1 MATARSIVRSGIG
14 GLALGGML
22 YLAGDTA
29 SDLMVYNK
37 LHSQAM
43 LLVAADSDIPQVRW
57 GRASVSRCV
66 CTH

>member
-1 MATARSIVRSGIG
+1 
-14 GLALGGML
+14 ML

-43 LLVAADSDIPQVRW
+43 LLVAADPDIPQVSW
-57 GRASVSRCV
+57 CSATVQ
-66 CTH
+66 